1 MQGKQTSR
9 PRSRGASVTG
19 RLRSPWGAWLQG
31 WGGSAV
37 LHAGTGRYCTA
48 ARLLSTTPVCGK
60 EPFILLDREHKQHLP
75 AQ

>member
-48 ARLLSTTPVCGK
+48 ARLLSTAPV
-60 EPFILLDREHKQHLP
+60 
-75 AQ
+75 